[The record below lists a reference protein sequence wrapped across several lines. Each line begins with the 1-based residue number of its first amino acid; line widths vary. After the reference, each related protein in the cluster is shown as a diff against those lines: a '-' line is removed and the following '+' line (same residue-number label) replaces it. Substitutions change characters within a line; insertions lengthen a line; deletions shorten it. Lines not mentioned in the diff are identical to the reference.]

1 MHKIINFILL
11 FLILTFGNI
20 LAPEHI
26 LTDGWKTTLLVT
38 VICFITEAILSAISS
53 IIFIGGYV
61 ASSLKVN
68 LPMFILSFVFY
79 IGISIVLPV
88 LALKVCEHFIP
99 AFAVNGILTYI
110 VLMFSINLLSV
121 SDSKSQKG
129 NTNK

>member
-38 VICFITEAILSAISS
+38 VICFIAEAILSAISS
-53 IIFIGGYV
+53 ILFIGGYV
-61 ASSLKVN
+61 ASSLKDN
-68 LPMFILSFVFY
+68 IPMLIVSFVFY
-79 IGISIVLPV
+79 IGISIILPI
-88 LALKVCEHFIP
+88 LALKISEHFVP
-99 AFAVNGILTYI
+99 AFAVNGTLTYI
-110 VLMFSINLLSV
+110 ALMLCINLLSV
-121 SDSKSQKG
+121 SERKSQKG

>member
-53 IIFIGGYV
+53 ILFIGGYV

-79 IGISIVLPV
+79 IGISIVLPI
-88 LALKVCEHFIP
+88 LALKVSEHFIP
-99 AFAVNGILTYI
+99 AFAVNGTITYI
-110 VLMFSINLLSV
+110 VLMLCINLLSV
-121 SDSKSQKG
+121 SESKTQKG
-129 NTNK
+129 NTDK